1 MAERKY
7 AKIINN
13 KTREVQIGVGCSD
26 EYYVEIGMEIMNVE
40 QAYNGKWYVAGYAPV
55 QPEPTVDEK
64 KAVVRAVRDQYINE
78 IEWRVSRYRDQ
89 KEMGIATTD
98 NENTYIQILEYMQYL
113 RDYPE
118 SSETWYEQ
126 NPLTFEEWVG

>member
-1 MAERKY
+1 
-7 AKIINN
+7 
-13 KTREVQIGVGCSD
+13 
-26 EYYVEIGMEIMNVE
+26 MEIMNVE
-40 QAYNGKWYVAGYAPV
+40 QAYDGKWYVAGYAPA

-64 KAVVRAVRDQYINE
+64 KAMVRAVRDQYINE

-89 KEMGIATTD
+89 KELGMATTD
-98 NENTYIQILEYMQYL
+98 DEQTYIQILEYMQYL

-126 NPLTFEEWVG
+126 NPLTFDEWVG